1 MNDTF
6 HILAR
11 EEDAIKLV
19 IGLVVGAIW
28 LISAI
33 VNAAKAKKPQGEQ
46 KPWEQVLRD
55 LGAGTPP
62 APPPPVPQHQQRQ
75 QRPPP
80 MPKKQQQPQQP
91 KRKKQ
96 KQQQQSA
103 RPQPVAKPSVQFEES
118 STHRVVEE
126 EAPPSSVTAI
136 VSSTSSRA
144 VPPTVSLGKTSMMLT
159 PTTIRE
165 AMILTEVLGKPVS
178 MRE

>member
-1 MNDTF
+1 M
-6 HILAR
+6 
-11 EEDAIKLV
+11 

-33 VNAAKAKKPQGEQ
+33 VNAAKQQKKPQGEQ

-62 APPPPVPQHQQRQ
+62 TAPPPPVPQQQRQ

-80 MPKKQQQPQQP
+80 MPKKQQQQP

-96 KQQQQSA
+96 KQQQAA
-103 RPQPVAKPSVQFEES
+103 RAQPVPVHVAQVEES

-126 EAPPSSVTAI
+126 AAPVMTEVVSSVAA
-136 VSSTSSRA
+136 RA

-159 PTTIRE
+159 PSTIRE
-165 AMILTEVLGKPVS
+165 ALILRVVLDRPVS
-178 MRE
+178 MREQ